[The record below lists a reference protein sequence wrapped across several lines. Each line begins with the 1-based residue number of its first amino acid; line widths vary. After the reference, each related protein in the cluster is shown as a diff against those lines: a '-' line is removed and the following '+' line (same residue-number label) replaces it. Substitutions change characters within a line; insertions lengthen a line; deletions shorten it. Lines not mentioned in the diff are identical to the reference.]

1 LLRPAVGAACP
12 PPPQA
17 RADARCQCSAAAPQ
31 KKKFNFKFTSHA
43 VQEQLAAPG
52 GGRRLP
58 AAATGPRRR
67 ALPVQCRGAAKKKKF
82 NFKFSSHAVPQ
93 EQLEC
98 HTRYQH

>member
-1 LLRPAVGAACP
+1 MNGILDISTDSRQRPAQPRAASAVPRPGGAA
-12 PPPQA
+12 
-17 RADARCQCSAAAPQ
+17 
-31 KKKFNFKFTSHA
+31 KKKFNFKFTSKA

-67 ALPVQCRGAAKKKKF
+67 ALPVQCRGAAKKKF
-82 NFKFSSHAVPQ
+82 NFKFSSHAVQ
-93 EQLEC
+93 EQLEY

>member
-1 LLRPAVGAACP
+1 VPRPGGAA
-12 PPPQA
+12 
-17 RADARCQCSAAAPQ
+17 
-31 KKKFNFKFTSHA
+31 KKKFNFKFTSKA

-67 ALPVQCRGAAKKKKF
+67 ALPVQCRGAAKKKF